1 MWRNVLA
8 IPAGLVVTALV
19 VMGLQWVSSSISP
32 LPPGVDPMDP
42 ADAEAFAEHVAGLP
56 LITWV
61 IVFFSELLGA
71 VFGGIVA
78 GRVAISRKR
87 WFSAAIVGL
96 ALLGSLFNWTSF
108 PHPAW
113 FVAGQLLLYPLVLFL
128 VWFTVEPRAGAQT
141 HD

>member
-8 IPAGLVVTALV
+8 VPAGLVVTGMV
-19 VMGLQWVSSSISP
+19 VMGLQWISSSVSP

-42 ADAEAFAEHVAGLP
+42 ADAEAFAEHLAGMPLVA
-56 LITWV
+56 WV
-61 IVFFSELLGA
+61 IAFLSELLGA
-71 VFGGIVA
+71 LLGGVVA
-78 GRVAISRKR
+78 GLVAASRKR

-96 ALLGSLFNWTSF
+96 ALLGSLLNWTSF
-108 PHPAW
+108 AHPAW

-128 VWFTVEPRAGAQT
+128 VWFVVEPRAGADT

>member
-8 IPAGLVVTALV
+8 IPAGLVVTVVV
-19 VMGLQWVSSSISP
+19 VMGLQWVGSSISP

-56 LITWV
+56 LIAWV
-61 IVFFSELLGA
+61 IAFLSELVGALLG
-71 VFGGIVA
+71 GLVA
-78 GRVAISRKR
+78 GWVATSRRR

-96 ALLGSLFNWTSF
+96 ALLGSLLNWTSF
-108 PHPAW
+108 THPAW

-128 VWFTVEPRAGAQT
+128 VWFAVEPRAGAHT